1 MNTLLECLIILCSKI
16 YALFECLVRTHI
28 FHCKYLVCIFEF
40 VLHRRHSFFLNYMH
54 KMNEYFAQISYHTLF
69 EILCFV
75 RMPCSNTHFHCKY
88 LVCIFEFVLHQRP
101 CFLLNYMHKMNKY
114 LKLGFFF
121 RYVSAE
127 YAFITVGIYKYV

>member
-1 MNTLLECLIILCSKI
+1 MNTLLECLIILCSKF

-28 FHCKYLVCIFEF
+28 
-40 VLHRRHSFFLNYMH
+40 
-54 KMNEYFAQISYHTLF
+54 
-69 EILCFV
+69 
-75 RMPCSNTHFHCKY
+75 FHCKY

-127 YAFITVGIYKYV
+127 YAFITVGIYIVCIKCIAVQTNCVILPFFSFVSVETWLIHVMCNPVLYV